1 MDEKCYKSNL
11 LFQIV
16 GTILR
21 SIVIFIIMEFVIF
34 FSGTCYAIL
43 NWLLLLVALLCSI
56 IYTFFFQKIR
66 IIIRNQDMI
75 VIRGYDDEDVYSF
88 QDHTIMV
95 YEDENENTVLGHL
108 SCAYKIKI
116 LDAYGN
122 VTEVRCYSFS
132 KEKYLELKQ
141 DVSAIYKK
149 MEEEL

>member
-21 SIVIFIIMEFVIF
+21 AIIIFIIMEFFVC
-34 FSGTCYAIL
+34 FSRTYYAIL

-56 IYTFFFQKIR
+56 IYTFFFQKIK
-66 IIIRNQDMI
+66 IIIRNQCMI
-75 VIRGYDDEDVYSF
+75 IIRGYDELVYNF
-88 QDHTIMV
+88 KDYVIMV
-95 YEDENENTVLGHL
+95 YEDEYETTVLGHL
-108 SCAYKIKI
+108 SSAYKIKI

-122 VTEVRCYSFS
+122 VTKVCCYSFS
-132 KEKYLELKQ
+132 KEKYMELKQ